1 MKVAI
6 QSCVQHV
13 SKQSHHLDAV
23 VKMIERRIS
32 VDHKKSNQI
41 GSNVAKSAAKTK
53 TEIKKTVMEELE
65 AKCIKGANDK
75 CEHMVNSNEVCYDIE
90 HNGESNVVKSAVETK
105 TKNSVLTRDVEEKI
119 ENNVQSEQINIANE
133 AGKELENVVTMDTQ
147 SQHSKP
153 FDKNNSTKKSRE
165 NKEREERS
173 CRGMNHN
180 DVPQIEKETHENR
193 NDEIDTVSAK
203 CLASHVEGG
212 EVIHFKMENLKVD
225 TVDENLDWFFSE
237 DKQKDEEFHND
248 TNSKEKNRNTDQFGD
263 NVKQKENAND
273 GFVDIDVDSGF
284 IELSKGKDDIVK
296 SLEELQTAIQK
307 DVEGLRIKCKQMQSR
322 ISNRNTRKVESV
334 DIETDSDSD
343 FEDCVLNVEVK
354 TNRTINNKLECE
366 MEKRTSNLTESLIN
380 IDVLQCKLLKQH
392 AENEIESKAVED
404 ELNDKIIKIVDV
416 TDRKVD
422 LADNKTEVSDVKVDK
437 SFDKKTLDSN
447 KEKQADHLKNEECKT
462 NYKGGISSLSDIN
475 NLLKDMSKNKPIASK
490 PNLLLYR
497 RHAVDT
503 VDLSSKL
510 EEHKNTDINSKADIK
525 ENEKDMVVD
534 NCVRSDDEE
543 AKHIYAATEFNTAIV
558 KASVSDKTTD
568 KLKNKYHKFPALN
581 IESSLSQGQ
590 GVSTTRKNIML
601 RSRHM
606 NETEEDDQHNVGP
619 IHEIK
624 KPLIE
629 SVKDKSNDNN
639 EIGDLQKEDSTG
651 TMSNIV
657 PLVDYMTESKHNI
670 IGPKDNSDNRKEI
683 GNELPKGIKTN
694 NKPRNISSKDK
705 SDEIKEIGREPTRET
720 KAENKPSNKGSR
732 DNSDRRKG
740 LVRELTKAAVTIEDV
755 VDTVADVICMQ
766 SREKDLR

>member
-1 MKVAI
+1 M
-6 QSCVQHV
+6 
-13 SKQSHHLDAV
+13 
-23 VKMIERRIS
+23 
-32 VDHKKSNQI
+32 
-41 GSNVAKSAAKTK
+41 
-53 TEIKKTVMEELE
+53 
-65 AKCIKGANDK
+65 
-75 CEHMVNSNEVCYDIE
+75 
-90 HNGESNVVKSAVETK
+90 
-105 TKNSVLTRDVEEKI
+105 
-119 ENNVQSEQINIANE
+119 
-133 AGKELENVVTMDTQ
+133 
-147 SQHSKP
+147 
-153 FDKNNSTKKSRE
+153 
-165 NKEREERS
+165 
-173 CRGMNHN
+173 
-180 DVPQIEKETHENR
+180 
-193 NDEIDTVSAK
+193 
-203 CLASHVEGG
+203 
-212 EVIHFKMENLKVD
+212 
-225 TVDENLDWFFSE
+225 
-237 DKQKDEEFHND
+237 
-248 TNSKEKNRNTDQFGD
+248 
-263 NVKQKENAND
+263 
-273 GFVDIDVDSGF
+273 
-284 IELSKGKDDIVK
+284 
-296 SLEELQTAIQK
+296 
-307 DVEGLRIKCKQMQSR
+307 
-322 ISNRNTRKVESV
+322 
-334 DIETDSDSD
+334 
-343 FEDCVLNVEVK
+343 
-354 TNRTINNKLECE
+354 
-366 MEKRTSNLTESLIN
+366 
-380 IDVLQCKLLKQH
+380 
-392 AENEIESKAVED
+392 
-404 ELNDKIIKIVDV
+404 
-416 TDRKVD
+416 
-422 LADNKTEVSDVKVDK
+422 
-437 SFDKKTLDSN
+437 
-447 KEKQADHLKNEECKT
+447 KNEECKT
-462 NYKGGISSLSDIN
+462 NYKGGISSLSDID

-670 IGPKDNSDNRKEI
+670 I
-683 GNELPKGIKTN
+683 
-694 NKPRNISSKDK
+694 
-705 SDEIKEIGREPTRET
+705 EPTRET

-755 VDTVADVICMQ
+755 VDTIADVICMQ
-766 SREKDLR
+766 SREKDLRLVFY